1 MSSLDFDLDGRM
13 SKLESEWRQAYESS
27 LVARAELRA
36 LTKVSEAK
44 SFALERAC
52 DRLDHAE
59 ALKSRI
65 MARIERLEDR
75 ILGND

>member
-1 MSSLDFDLDGRM
+1 MSSLDFDLDSRM

-27 LVARAELRA
+27 LAARAELRA
-36 LTKVSEAK
+36 LSKVAEAK

-52 DRLDHAE
+52 ERLDQAE

-65 MARIERLEDR
+65 MAGIERLEER
-75 ILGND
+75 MLGND